1 MAKRITRRD
10 FLKGSAAGAAV
21 LTLTGLGLSAN
32 KTTAF
37 AEAAEKKLFTPGSYS
52 SVQSTDFAT
61 IRVDCEID
69 AGGVTAVSY
78 EVLDHTGDDYFTLMP
93 DAAQDYCKRI
103 AEAGGTAE
111 VDGISGASLNTAA
124 IRKGVNECLAQA
136 LGVEPG
142 KAGAAAVNPQEMNFT
157 NSITDFS
164 KSALFT
170 DWQLGPH
177 TIHNRMVKTSALNWT
192 FMRHNPDEYI
202 GFYERMAKGGVE
214 MIWVED
220 FADTWNRFK
229 GGNNPMEDYDV
240 KGLLDALHGAGA
252 KVGYQFGTMVCA
264 VGPMDYTAPF
274 IGDYSTEEVKEWIQE
289 ISDCALKLKDYG
301 FDAYELN
308 MAANNL
314 GSSFFSRYRN
324 NRTDEYG
331 PQTIESRTRFARE
344 LIGSI
349 KEKCGKDF
357 VVQCLINGVE
367 ENDKMVGQN
376 DGFNT
381 VEEAAAIAR
390 ELEAA
395 GADSLHI
402 RIGPC
407 YEHITQFAGD
417 LYFAARGLEGYNS
430 LGTRLDFDKQFQG
443 LIRGNNSGV
452 GLTLDI
458 AAKIKAA
465 VSIPV
470 GCATYNDPALAPDLF
485 NAAIEDGKVDFLMM
499 NRPLCVDP
507 EYVNKLREGRIDEI
521 APCTRCL
528 HCFFDTPF
536 DRCNMEH
543 CRVNAAYFRAYS
555 DSMPEGYYPPPAET
569 PKKVMVIGGGPA
581 GMEAARVAAE
591 RGHSVKL
598 FDKGASLGGLLG
610 FAEAVKGPHENLG
623 RLRAYL
629 ARQCELKGVEV
640 VLNTEVTK
648 ELIESEAP
656 DAVILAV
663 GGKRA
668 GSGLSSVGAT
678 KVMPIEDVLGGN
690 VGENV
695 VILGSG
701 AQAVD
706 TAILLLGQGK
716 KVTLVASEPKDHFE
730 YGHSVYMKQFLSTA
744 FYSAGGRLFPS
755 ATVTGVGD
763 GFLSFTAESGI
774 AYEYPCDTVI
784 EALDMLPN
792 TELIE
797 GLDNAF
803 SVGDCE
809 RPFNIAYAIATGNM
823 AARKV

>member
-1 MAKRITRRD
+1 MANKITRRD
-10 FLKGSAAGAAV
+10 FLKGSAAGAAA
-21 LTLTGLGLSAN
+21 LTLTGLGLSA
-32 KTTAF
+32 KSY
-37 AEAAEKKLFTPGSYS
+37 AEAAEAKLFKPGTYS
-52 SVQSTDFAT
+52 SVQSTDYAK
-61 IRVDCEID
+61 IKVICEV
-69 AGGVTAVSY
+69 APAGVTDVKY
-78 EVLDHTGDDYFTLMP
+78 ELLESGADDYFALMSS
-93 DAAQDYCKRI
+93 AAEDYCRRI
-103 AEAGGTAE
+103 AEAGAPLE
-111 VDGISGASLNTAA
+111 VDGISGASMCTTA
-124 IRKGVNECLAQA
+124 IQKGVNECLAQA
-136 LGVEPG
+136 LGVEVG
-142 KAGAAAVNPQEMNFT
+142 KAGAAVINPQELNFT
-157 NSITDFS
+157 NTITDFS
-164 KSALFT
+164 KSALFS

-177 TIHNRMVKTSALNWT
+177 TIHNRMVKTSALNWN
-192 FMRHNPDEYI
+192 FSRHNPDEYI
-202 GFYERMAKGGVE
+202 GFYKRMAEGGVE

-229 GGNNPMEDYDV
+229 GGNNPMENYDIQ
-240 KGLLDALHGAGA
+240 GLLDALHGAGA

-274 IGDYSTEEVKEWIQE
+274 IGEYSTEEVKEWIEE
-289 ISDCALKLKDYG
+289 ISDCALKLKEYG

-344 LIGSI
+344 LIGAI

-376 DGFNT
+376 DGYNT
-381 VEEAAAIAR
+381 VEEAAAIAK

-407 YEHITQFAGD
+407 YEHISQFAGD

-430 LGTRLDFDKQFQG
+430 LGTRLDFDRQFQG
-443 LIRGNNSGV
+443 LVRGNNSGL

-458 AAKIKAA
+458 AAKIKEA

-470 GCATYNDPALAPDLF
+470 GCATYNDPAMAPDFF
-485 NAAIEDGKVDFLMM
+485 NSYIADGKIDFLMM

-555 DSMPEGYYPPPAET
+555 DSMPEGYYPLPAET
-569 PKKVMVIGGGPA
+569 PKKVMVIGGGPG
-581 GMEAARVAAE
+581 GMEAARIAAQ

-598 FDKGASLGGLLG
+598 FEKGASLGGMLG
-610 FAEAVKGPHENLG
+610 FAEGIKGPHENLS

-656 DAVILAV
+656 DAIILAA

-668 GSGLSSVGAT
+668 GSGLSSNGAT
-678 KVMPIEDVLGGN
+678 KVMSIEDVLGGG

-716 KVTLVASEPKDHFE
+716 KVTLVAAEDKAHFE
-730 YGHSVYMKQFLSTA
+730 YGHSAYMKGFLSTA
-744 FYSAGGRLFPS
+744 FYSAGGRLFPG
-755 ATVTGVGD
+755 ATVKSVGD

-774 AYEYPCDTVI
+774 EYEYPCDTVI

-797 GLDNAF
+797 GLDNA
-803 SVGDCE
+803 VAIGDCE

-823 AARKV
+823 AARKI